1 MPVGPARGT
10 VVAAGLAL
18 TLALA
23 AAALAWSQ
31 PRQGISG
38 QMPLGVAAEGA
49 MRIADSRGGKA
60 ILEAPPLAPGAAA
73 VGKVTIDN
81 LGAGGRLVLS
91 RARLAETPGA
101 GGTALGPLLRLRIRD
116 LTPGREALVFSGAL
130 AEMPAL
136 QLGTLPAGASRRY
149 RFVALLPEP
158 GLVDNSLM
166 GARVRFDYRW
176 QLRRQ

>member
-1 MPVGPARGT
+1 MPVGPGRGT
-10 VVAAGLAL
+10 VVAAGLA
-18 TLALA
+18 LALA

-31 PRQGISG
+31 PQVGIG
-38 QMPLGVAAEGA
+38 GRMPLGVSAEGA

-60 ILEAPPLAPGAAA
+60 ILEAPLAPGAAA

-81 LGAGGRLVLS
+81 LGGGGRLVLS
-91 RARLAETPGA
+91 RPRLVEAPGA
-101 GGTALGPLLRLRIRD
+101 GGDALGPALRLRIRD

-130 AEMPAL
+130 AAMPAL
-136 QLGTLPAGASRRY
+136 QLGSLPAGESRRY
-149 RFVALLPEP
+149 RFVAQLPEP

-176 QLRRQ
+176 HLRRQ

>member
-1 MPVGPARGT
+1 MLLRPGGKTA
-10 VVAAGLAL
+10 VAAGFVMA
-18 TLALA
+18 LALA

-31 PRQGISG
+31 PRQGIG
-38 QMPLGVAAEGA
+38 GRMPLGVAAEGA

-60 ILEAPPLAPGAAA
+60 ILEPPPLAPGAAA

-91 RARLAETPGA
+91 RPRLVEAPGA
-101 GGTALGPLLRLRIRD
+101 GGIALGPLLRLRIRD
-116 LTPGREALVFSGAL
+116 LTPGREALVFSGTL
-130 AEMPAL
+130 AAMPAL
-136 QLGTLPAGASRRY
+136 ELGRLPAGESRRY
-149 RFVALLPEP
+149 RFVAKLPEP

-176 QLRRQ
+176 HLRRQ

>member
-1 MPVGPARGT
+1 MAVGPARGT
-10 VVAAGLAL
+10 VVAASLAL

-23 AAALAWSQ
+23 AAAIAWSQ
-31 PRQGISG
+31 PQVGIG
-38 QMPLGVAAEGA
+38 GRMPLGVSAEGA

-73 VGKVTIDN
+73 VGKVTVEN

-91 RARLAETPGA
+91 RPRLVEAPGA
-101 GGTALGPLLRLRIRD
+101 GGTTLGPLLRLRIRD

-130 AEMPAL
+130 AAMPTL
-136 QLGTLPAGASRRY
+136 QLGPLPAGESRRY
-149 RFVALLPEP
+149 RFVAQLPEP

-176 QLRRQ
+176 HLRRQ